1 MRYKDTGNL
10 HLDFHRTT
18 NGTIAYLRETYGEA
32 FLDDV
37 IRNTARDVY
46 QAIRADLMAGN
57 PEHLVE
63 HWTYYLEREGGE
75 FTVERRDDEI
85 RVDVTRCPAAAYL
98 KGRGTPLDP
107 AFRHQTTVLNEALA
121 EGTPFEII
129 TEVFDDLHYLETVR
143 RRRV

>member
-18 NGTIAYLRETYGEA
+18 NGTIAYLRKTYGEA
-32 FLDDV
+32 FLDDI

-46 QAIRADLMAGN
+46 KAIRADLMAGN
-57 PEHLVE
+57 PEHLIE
-63 HWTYYLEREGGE
+63 HWIYYLEREGGA
-75 FTVERRDDEI
+75 FTVERRDDET
-85 RVDVTRCPAAAYL
+85 RVEVTRCPAAATL
-98 KGRGTPLDP
+98 KAHGISLDE

-129 TEVFDDLHYLETVR
+129 TEVFDDLHYVETVR